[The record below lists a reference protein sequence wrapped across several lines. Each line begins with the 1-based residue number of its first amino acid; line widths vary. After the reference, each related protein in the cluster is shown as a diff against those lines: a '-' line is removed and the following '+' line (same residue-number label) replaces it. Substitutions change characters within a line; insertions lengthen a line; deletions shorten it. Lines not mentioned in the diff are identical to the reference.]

1 MRSNRSH
8 SAASAVRAARRA
20 PAASRLRALAAA
32 GVALTVASLAPSP
45 GSAQDAPKTLEHGAD
60 LQGVWT
66 NVNLPGTA
74 DWAIYTFSEKL
85 PALTEWGKARFDAAK
100 PQRGPRGVAVAET
113 DDLVY
118 KCYPPGT
125 PRIYLHPFPMEII
138 QTPGR
143 VQMVFEY
150 DHLIRQIYTDGREHR
165 TDLAASW
172 MGDSIGHWEGK
183 TLVVES
189 NNFNDRTWIDR
200 IAVPHSEE
208 MTLIERIYVNA
219 KGELQVDMR
228 VEDPK
233 ALAQPWE
240 FSRYYRKTDWTIEE
254 LVCEDNA
261 TYAPFENELL
271 EFDADKD

>member
-1 MRSNRSH
+1 MRSPLTLLI
-8 SAASAVRAARRA
+8 AALGAALGAA
-20 PAASRLRALAAA
+20 PLATIPLRA
-32 GVALTVASLAPSP
+32 G
-45 GSAQDAPKTLEHGAD
+45 AQEAPKTLEHGAD
-60 LQGVWT
+60 LTGVWT

-74 DWAIYTFSEKL
+74 DWAIFTFSEHL
-85 PALTEWGKARFDAAK
+85 PALTDWGKAQFDAAK

-113 DDLVY
+113 NDLVY

-125 PRIYLHPFPMEII
+125 PRIYLHPFPVEII

-143 VQMVFEY
+143 VQMLFEY
-150 DHLIRQIYTDGREHR
+150 DHLVRQIYTDGRGHR

-183 TLVVES
+183 TLVVET

-200 IAVPHSEE
+200 IGVPHSEE
-208 MTLIERIYVNA
+208 MKLIERIYVND
-219 KGELQVDMR
+219 KNELQVDMR

-233 ALAQPWE
+233 ALAKPWE
-240 FSRYYRKTDWTIEE
+240 FSRYYRKTDWTIDE

-261 TYAPFENELL
+261 TYDVFESELL
-271 EFDADKD
+271 QFDDSAK